1 MQSTEE
7 LQIERQ
13 GAVLRRKLTRPA
25 RANALSDT
33 LVDALL
39 AALDHAEAEK
49 VRLVVFSGEGKHFCS
64 GFDLGNLDEQR
75 DADLVY
81 KLLRI
86 ERLLQR
92 VAHAPFPT
100 LALAH
105 GRVMGAGTDLF
116 CAGRGRMGVPGT
128 ASRMRGWRF
137 GSALGTRRF
146 AARVGADVARAVLME
161 SRVFSAEEGLAMG
174 FVSAVIPEAEW
185 PAAIEKSVQRAER
198 LDWQS
203 SRFLLGYTVEDTRA
217 ADMAALVETSTRPG
231 LKERIIEYQR
241 SEKAARAR

>member
-1 MQSTEE
+1 
-7 LQIERQ
+7 
-13 GAVLRRKLTRPA
+13 
-25 RANALSDT
+25 
-33 LVDALL
+33 
-39 AALDHAEAEK
+39 
-49 VRLVVFSGEGKHFCS
+49 
-64 GFDLGNLDEQR
+64 
-75 DADLVY
+75 
-81 KLLRI
+81 
-86 ERLLQR
+86 
-92 VAHAPFPT
+92 
-100 LALAH
+100 
-105 GRVMGAGTDLF
+105 
-116 CAGRGRMGVPGT
+116 
-128 ASRMRGWRF
+128 
-137 GSALGTRRF
+137 
-146 AARVGADVARAVLME
+146 ME